1 MFKLVSI
8 INIKREIS
16 ATNGYGKEYKDMCM
30 VTRVVM
36 SFRAGY
42 HNVKLNVVEQKY
54 NTKKYTAKHTLQK
67 NIHILHSYKWLLLI
81 Q

>member
-8 INIKREIS
+8 INIKREIF

-30 VTRVVM
+30 VTREAM

-54 NTKKYTAKHTLQK
+54 NTEKYTAKHTLQK
-67 NIHILHSYKWLLLI
+67 NIHTLHSYT
-81 Q
+81 